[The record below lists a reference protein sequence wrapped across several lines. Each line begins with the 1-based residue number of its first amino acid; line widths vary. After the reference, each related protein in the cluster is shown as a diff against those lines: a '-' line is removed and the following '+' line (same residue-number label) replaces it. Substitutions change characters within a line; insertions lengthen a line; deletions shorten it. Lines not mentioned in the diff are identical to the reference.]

1 MPPEEI
7 TIAEALTDNGYVTAM
22 IGKWH
27 LNANKKSSRKLQQ
40 QTAPEVQGFDVLDSN
55 PPNRKDKRVSAMTDR
70 AIEFI
75 ADNRQR
81 PFFLYFSHYSVHTPL
96 EAKPEQIERHKQRID
111 PSSPQQNPIYAAMV
125 ETVDDSVGR
134 VVAAIDE
141 LDLAKNTII
150 IFFSDNGG
158 LDVYEGPNTPATNNA
173 PLRAGKGF
181 IYEGGIRVP
190 LIVRWPGVVPS
201 SSLCSTAVSSVD
213 FYPTFLEISGTV
225 RPDKQVLD
233 GESLIPLLRRDGLLQ
248 RDAIFWHYPH
258 YNNQGGLP
266 AGAMR
271 QGDYK
276 LIENYQDGSI
286 ELYDVVKDIGE
297 QQDLSDAMTARATAM
312 KKHLRDWLVSVGARV
327 PGPNP
332 NHDPI
337 KSMYSNP
344 SKAPKAWRQLDAVH
358 E

>member
-96 EAKPEQIERHKQRID
+96 EAKPEQIERHKQRSD

-134 VVAAIDE
+134 VVAAID
-141 LDLAKNTII
+141 
-150 IFFSDNGG
+150 
-158 LDVYEGPNTPATNNA
+158 
-173 PLRAGKGF
+173 
-181 IYEGGIRVP
+181 
-190 LIVRWPGVVPS
+190 
-201 SSLCSTAVSSVD
+201 
-213 FYPTFLEISGTV
+213 
-225 RPDKQVLD
+225 
-233 GESLIPLLRRDGLLQ
+233 
-248 RDAIFWHYPH
+248 
-258 YNNQGGLP
+258 
-266 AGAMR
+266 
-271 QGDYK
+271 
-276 LIENYQDGSI
+276 
-286 ELYDVVKDIGE
+286 
-297 QQDLSDAMTARATAM
+297 
-312 KKHLRDWLVSVGARV
+312 
-327 PGPNP
+327 
-332 NHDPI
+332 
-337 KSMYSNP
+337 
-344 SKAPKAWRQLDAVH
+344 
-358 E
+358 